1 MTTQKEIQEG
11 IRIELENSGDIQLAE
26 VMARRNLCDDPNY
39 YRKMNASG
47 LREET
52 EVAIINKPNSPNAT
66 SPQAKLSSSDIGV
79 KPCEMKPLKSDRLKA
94 PETKI
99 DNITNQGRT
108 PPDQPMPSLVDLSGN
123 PIDTTSATIKPN
135 SVVLTKT
142 PIPVVHTPQPVDPTN
157 IFGNKIS
164 KALKDE
170 IPRRREMISIT
181 GVAESINEGG
191 AFLKKKVDDFGG
203 VSSSE
208 YHAGLTS
215 DMVPGHRW
223 TIKAF
228 DTKKANK
235 DETPAIKEMLMK
247 ELIFKNNAGIM
258 EIFKFFDIATE
269 EQRNEFDRLAS
280 SNQQKSAWDLVQKVL
295 GVTLM
300 GKGPWN
306 PEGN

>member
-11 IRIELENSGDIQLAE
+11 IRIELENSGNDIQLAE
-26 VMARRNLCDDPNY
+26 IIALQNLRDDKSY
-39 YRKMNASG
+39 YKKMNESG

-52 EVAIINKPNSPNAT
+52 EVAIINKPDSPNAT
-66 SPQAKLSSSDIGV
+66 SPQAKLTSSAIGIV
-79 KPCEMKPLKSDRLKA
+79 PCRMKPLKSDRLKA

-123 PIDTTSATIKPN
+123 PIDTTSAAIKPN

-142 PIPVVHTPQPVDPTN
+142 PIPVVYTPQPIDPTN

-170 IPRRREMISIT
+170 IPRRREMVPIT

-191 AFLKKKVDDFGG
+191 AFLKKKVDNFDG

-208 YHAGLTS
+208 YHAGITT
-215 DMVPGHRW
+215 DTVPDNRNI
-223 TIKAF
+223 IKAF
-228 DTKKANK
+228 YTKKANK
-235 DETPAIKEMLMK
+235 DETPPIKEILMK
-247 ELIFKNNAGIM
+247 ELIFQNNAGIM
-258 EIFKFFDIATE
+258 EIFRFFNVATE

-280 SNQQKSAWDLVQKVL
+280 SDQQKAAWDLIQRVL
-295 GVTLM
+295 GVQFQ

-306 PEGN
+306 K